1 MIHELKIL
9 PEYFEAVAS
18 GRKQFEIRKND
29 RDFKVG
35 DYIILRE
42 WGERYNFDEWPD
54 FVAWRDYTGNSYKAE
69 ITYITDYAQQDGYVV
84 LGIRGNIYEN
94 SELLEGK

>member
-9 PEYFEAVAS
+9 PEYFEAVTS

-35 DYIILRE
+35 DQLILRE
-42 WGERYNFDEWPD
+42 Y
-54 FVAWRDYTGNSYKAE
+54 
-69 ITYITDYAQQDGYVV
+69 
-84 LGIRGNIYEN
+84 
-94 SELLEGK
+94 